1 MKSNPFFRKTL
12 ALLLFAGIGTA
23 GCSKADLDGI
33 RIYTKPGQGPFPD
46 YGEVVAF
53 PGAEGF
59 GRFATGGRGGD
70 VYRVTTLEDSGEGS
84 LREAVSKPGR
94 IIVFDVAVVIHL
106 KSVLVLSS
114 DLTILG
120 QTAPG
125 DGVVLYGNRISASG
139 VSNVICLQIRVRM
152 GMTGPSGQDAIGNA
166 SRE

>member
-1 MKSNPFFRKTL
+1 RKTL

-84 LREAVSKPGR
+84 LRDGVSKRGR
-94 IIVFDVAVVIHL
+94 FIELDVAGVIHL
-106 KSVLVLSS
+106 KSVLVLIS
-114 DLTILG
+114 DLTMLG

-139 VSNVICLQIRVRM
+139 APNVICRYIRVRM
-152 GMTGPSGQDAIGNA
+152 GRNGPSGQDAMGIA
-166 SRE
+166 S